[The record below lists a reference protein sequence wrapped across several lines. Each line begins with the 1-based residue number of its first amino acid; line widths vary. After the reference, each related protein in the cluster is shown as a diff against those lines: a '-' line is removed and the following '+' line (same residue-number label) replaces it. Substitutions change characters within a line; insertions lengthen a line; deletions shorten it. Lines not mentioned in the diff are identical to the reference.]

1 MNTLTDAVGRVAE
14 SARSLVELE
23 VQAALSEMR
32 KKAATLGIGA
42 GLMFIALLLL
52 GLSITFGLAAATA
65 ELANYMTVVEAL
77 LVMCSGVLVFAL
89 LFASVG
95 IAALRRGSTPPELF
109 VSDDVDVISV
119 DAAETED

>member
-1 MNTLTDAVGRVAE
+1 MNTLSDAVGRVAE

-23 VQAALSEMR
+23 VQAVLDEIR
-32 KKAATLGIGA
+32 RKAATLGIGA

-65 ELANYMTVVEAL
+65 ELTNYLSVVESL

-95 IAALRRGSTPPELF
+95 LAALRRGSTPPELF
-109 VSDDVDVISV
+109 VSDEA
-119 DAAETED
+119 DAEETEA